1 MSLQIDLYPETA
13 ALFIPCK
20 SVELPIIKLN
30 CQICK
35 ISHFKFRKC
44 FGASLFY
51 MRVSLKNTIRTLPN
65 TYNFSLLIH
74 KNERQLRKA
83 KRETGNQVSRLSVTI
98 ISPCAE
104 PLMSNTPPR

>member
-44 FGASLFY
+44 FGASLFLY
-51 MRVSLKNTIRTLPN
+51 ARLPEEYYTYFTEYLQFFTPYPKKLRTQ
-65 TYNFSLLIH
+65 SG
-74 KNERQLRKA
+74 KA
-83 KRETGNQVSRLSVTI
+83 KRETGKPGFPSLCNYYQ
-98 ISPCAE
+98 
-104 PLMSNTPPR
+104 PLCRALNV

>member
-1 MSLQIDLYPETA
+1 MRLQIDLYPETA

-44 FGASLFY
+44 FGASLFLY
-51 MRVSLKNTIRTLPN
+51 ARLPEEYY
-65 TYNFSLLIH
+65 THFTEYLQFF
-74 KNERQLRKA
+74 
-83 KRETGNQVSRLSVTI
+83 
-98 ISPCAE
+98 
-104 PLMSNTPPR
+104 TPYPQK